1 MKIFKEEQ
9 RFNQPWLIILIL
21 ISLLVPIG
29 VVIKTYIE
37 DPNTLTTSEL
47 LSIIGFIILAFAV
60 LFLFKLSTRIDEKGI
75 HYQFFPFHWSYKT
88 ITWNAIDNA
97 YVRTY
102 NPLREYGGWGIRGT
116 ALWNT
121 SSKGKALN
129 VSGNIGIQIT
139 LKTGKNLL
147 IGTQYEENAKSTI
160 ATYKLKFKQPH

>member
-21 ISLLVPIG
+21 MSLLVPIG
-29 VVIKTYIE
+29 IIIKTYIE
-37 DPNTLTTSEL
+37 DPNSFSTSEL
-47 LSIIGFIILAFAV
+47 LSIIGAIILASSI
-60 LFLFKLSTRIDEKGI
+60 LFLFKLSTRIDEEGI

-88 ITWNAIDNA
+88 IKWNAIDNA

-102 NPLREYGGWGIRGT
+102 SPLSEYGGWGIRGT
-116 ALWNT
+116 AIWNT

-129 VSGNIGIQIT
+129 VSGDVGIQIT

-147 IGTQYEENAKSTI
+147 IGTQHEENAKNTI
-160 ATYKLKFKQPH
+160 ATYKLKFKQ

>member
-1 MKIFKEEQ
+1 MKIFIEEQ

-29 VVIKTYIE
+29 IIIKTYME
-37 DPNTLTTSEL
+37 DPNSFSTLEL
-47 LSIIGFIILAFAV
+47 LSIIGSIIMASSI

-75 HYQFFPFHWSYKT
+75 HYQFFPFHWKYKT
-88 ITWNAIDNA
+88 ITWNAIDKA

-116 ALWNT
+116 AIWNT

-129 VSGNIGIQIT
+129 VSGDIGIQIT
-139 LKTGKNLL
+139 LKNGKNLL
-147 IGTQYEENAKSTI
+147 IGTQKEENAKSTI
-160 ATYKLKFKQPH
+160 ATYKLKFKQ